1 MVFHCVHSLTLILAA
16 FVILRNRNRG
26 GTKDPESICRS
37 TREITGPQLTLTMS
51 VHLSV
56 EVNLS
61 VWVVLYGDRHILSYL
76 CSRTSVSVSS
86 ILRLQNICLQYI
98 YMLKAY
104 VLKRLGLL

>member
-1 MVFHCVHSLTLILAA
+1 
-16 FVILRNRNRG
+16 
-26 GTKDPESICRS
+26 
-37 TREITGPQLTLTMS
+37 MS

-56 EVNLS
+56 EVHLS

-98 YMLKAY
+98 YILKAY
-104 VLKRLGLL
+104 ALKSVARRLTLAGLQYKEAWLIITYERLCRVFLFELHSNCKCLAL